1 MTSAG
6 YMDQICP
13 TDPEHGKALAMDNG
27 MYCPHAGHTSPTSPT
42 QSYWH
47 YDEWEAVK
55 SSDQVKS
62 PTTSATP
69 KPRAIPLR
77 NRNAKRS
84 RRRSR

>member
-13 TDPEHGKALAMDNG
+13 TNPEHGKALAMDNG

-55 SSDQVKS
+55 SSEPVKS
-62 PTTSATP
+62 VPAAPSRT
-69 KPRAIPLR
+69 PRAVSLR
-77 NRNAKRS
+77 KPHAKPN